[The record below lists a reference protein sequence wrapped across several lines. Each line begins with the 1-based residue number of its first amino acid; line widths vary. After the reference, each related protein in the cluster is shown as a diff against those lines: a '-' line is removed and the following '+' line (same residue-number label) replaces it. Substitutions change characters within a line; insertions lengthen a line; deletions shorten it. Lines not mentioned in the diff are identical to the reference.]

1 MKRHLILPLAACLAL
16 SQVAPAGAQNKP
28 VSALTPRG
36 APVASDQIPILPTGA
51 TSLQSS
57 TAADVANY
65 VLTSVKAYG
74 AKGDGVTDDTAA
86 IQAAINSGLSVY
98 FPPGV
103 YRTTATLTVQAP
115 QNDGQILRGAGSW
128 GLPDSFN
135 GSTGYGA
142 AVIKPTSSV
151 TKAIVIDGTP
161 FAGGGYQQSW
171 VQGFGIESIAIDMA
185 NMSDVSTTAAIN
197 QIQAW
202 DCHYTNV
209 RVRNDGM
216 NKRAWLYSA
225 GAFTTSM
232 LNTQGHIIDMEGTS
246 PSYGVTTITI
256 TNHDGGRVIG
266 NYAVNLR
273 VVGGAFQGGSETK
286 FYFRNYSSAIWLAT
300 DVEGTGTYLDVD
312 TSVSQLHTDSQLQGF
327 SGTYMNGTPGNSAMN
342 TDQQVNFNTYPFNF
356 TWGSINLNNQG
367 TGGYFNRS
375 SFLSGS
381 NSQQEYLYIGRA
393 GGESFW
399 GVAAAANDFASGTA
413 AGDTV
418 LGANNSGEATW
429 IVGAGVASAK
439 ATSTGFY
446 TFGTGTL
453 AEAIVNAST
462 SMSTPV
468 LSVTGQANVNA
479 ILMKPTT
486 DGQLFTLENAA
497 GAPFMICSSNSTIG
511 ASNCGV
517 GNGADWKGFSD
528 GFVTQT
534 YDFDASSGNGT
545 FSGTLSGGSL
555 TISGTIGGAGFVNY
569 LKAPPAIGGT
579 TPSTAA
585 FTTLAIS
592 STINAAGVITAT
604 KGVVSV
610 ASTVAGL
617 PGLPTKGQ
625 SGFVTDATACTF
637 SVAVTG
643 GGSNN
648 CPVVFNGTSWV
659 AG

>member
-1 MKRHLILPLAACLAL
+1 MKRHLILPLAACLAIG
-16 SQVAPAGAQNKP
+16 QVAPAGAQNKP

-36 APVASDQIPILPTGA
+36 TPVASDQIPVLPTGA
-51 TSLQSS
+51 TSLLSS

-98 FPPGV
+98 FPPGI
-103 YRTTATLTVQAP
+103 YKTTATLTVQAP

-151 TKAIVIDGTP
+151 TKAIMIDGTP
-161 FAGGGYQQSW
+161 FVGGGYQQSW
-171 VQGFGIESIAIDMA
+171 VQGFGIENIAIDMA
-185 NMSDVSTTAAIN
+185 NMSDVSTNAAIN

-202 DCHYTNV
+202 DCHYTNI
-209 RVRNDGM
+209 RVRNDGA
-216 NKRAWLYSA
+216 NKRAWLYSP

-232 LNTQGHIIDMEGTS
+232 LNTQGHIIDMEGAS
-246 PSYGVTTITI
+246 SSYGVTTITI
-256 TNHDGGRVIG
+256 TNHNGGRIIG

-273 VVGGAFQGGSETK
+273 VVGGAFQGYSETK

-327 SGTYMNGTPGNSAMN
+327 SGTYMNGTPGNSAIN
-342 TDQQVNFNTYPFNF
+342 TDQQTNFNAYPFNL

-367 TGGYFNRS
+367 TGSYYNRS

-399 GVAAAANDFASGTA
+399 GVAAATNDFVSGSA

-418 LGANNSGEATW
+418 VGSNNTGEATW
-429 IVGAGVASAK
+429 IAAAGMAAAK

-446 TFGTGTL
+446 TFGGGTINEAASNTGYTTATAL
-453 AEAIVNAST
+453 VA
-462 SMSTPV
+462 
-468 LSVTGQANVNA
+468 
-479 ILMKPTT
+479 KPAT
-486 DGQLFTLENAA
+486 DGQLLTLENVA
-497 GAPFMICSSNSTIG
+497 GTPFMICSSNSTIG

-517 GNGADWKGFSD
+517 GNGSDWKGFSD

-534 YDFDASSGNGT
+534 YDFDASSGNGS
-545 FSGTLSGGSL
+545 FSGTVSGSAL
-555 TISGTIGGAGFVNY
+555 IISGTISGAAFVNY
-569 LKAPPAIGGT
+569 LKTPPAIGGT
-579 TPSTAA
+579 TPSTGA
-585 FTTLAIS
+585 FSTLTIS
-592 STINAAGVITAT
+592 STVNATGVITAT
-604 KGVVSV
+604 KGIVSV
-610 ASTVAGL
+610 ASTIAGL
-617 PGLPTKGQ
+617 PSSPIKGQ
-625 SGFVTDATACTF
+625 SGFVTDAAACNF
-637 SVAVTG
+637 NSAVTG
-643 GGSNN
+643 GGANN